1 MKYDKLIALLENGAT
16 AVNFDL
22 HISDEL
28 YVRTRVERMS
38 SCVKAFYFV
47 RSGDMGEQSEGV
59 CPFDGY
65 DRFLTE
71 LADVLRR
78 ESEDAVPTATVHRL
92 NIGDS
97 EDTQS
102 LSEAT
107 LTDVMETL
115 SAYAPDLALLDNFK
129 PYV

>member
-38 SCVKAFYFV
+38 SRVKAFYFV

-71 LADVLRR
+71 L
-78 ESEDAVPTATVHRL
+78 PTY
-92 NIGDS
+92 
-97 EDTQS
+97 
-102 LSEAT
+102 
-107 LTDVMETL
+107 
-115 SAYAPDLALLDNFK
+115 SAGNRK
-129 PYV
+129 TPYRQRPSTA